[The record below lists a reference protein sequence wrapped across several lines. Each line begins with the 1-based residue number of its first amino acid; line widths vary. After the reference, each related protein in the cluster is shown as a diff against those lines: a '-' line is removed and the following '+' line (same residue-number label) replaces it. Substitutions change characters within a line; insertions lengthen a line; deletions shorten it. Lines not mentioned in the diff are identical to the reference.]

1 MSFKEVLGNST
12 LVRDTNTKAILN
24 TDQNSYEAYL
34 NKRQALINKQEE
46 VERLKSEMSD
56 LKSDISQIKELL
68 LQVLKD
74 K

>member
-12 LVRDTNTKAILN
+12 LVRDMNTKAILN

-46 VERLKSEMSD
+46 IERLKSEMSD
-56 LKSDISQIKELL
+56 FKSDISQIKELL